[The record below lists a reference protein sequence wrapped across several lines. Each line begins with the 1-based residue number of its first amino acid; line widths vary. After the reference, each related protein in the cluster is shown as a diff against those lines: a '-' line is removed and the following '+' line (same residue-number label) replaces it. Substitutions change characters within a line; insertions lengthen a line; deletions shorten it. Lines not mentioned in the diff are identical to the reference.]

1 MKYLGILV
9 VCLIAFYF
17 LANSLGEA
25 LDAEYEYRLKI
36 VEQHLKDVQSK
47 EYKE

>member
-9 VCLIAFYF
+9 FFLIVIY
-17 LANSLGEA
+17 LLVTSIGKA
-25 LDAEYEYRLKI
+25 LDAEYEYRAKI
-36 VEQHLKDVQSK
+36 VEQHLEDVQTK

>member
-9 VCLIAFYF
+9 FFLLVSYF
-17 LANSLGEA
+17 MITSIGKA
-25 LDAEYEYRLKI
+25 LDAEYEYRLQI